1 MPENVRPGQHLRTKY
16 VFIDTQALR
25 KARFDWDG
33 RSLKRLTEF
42 AKQGQ
47 LRLLTTDVTIGEIK
61 SQLRELLIEANS
73 ALDKHSGIL
82 RQLGAS
88 AIMDSVRDQA
98 TALRTLEAAFEEF
111 LQQVKAINVPLI
123 PDIRGVLDDYFTR
136 QPPFSNKKKAEFPDA
151 ISVASLRL
159 WCQQGGR
166 TAYIVSEDSDMRE
179 CCSEAGPLFYV
190 ASIPEIISQATVSHE
205 LQKALE
211 KALRESQY
219 LNERLVEEIQEL
231 DVRVDRSYSRGVKF
245 LDAKLDRVETVN
257 IVSLNVFDQE
267 EKTFSCEVEV
277 EADVSLYI
285 DIEVEARYVGG
296 DDYEFPERHTIH
308 RSKIEYFYPEI
319 VVRFDPEAGHLE
331 FEVNLHGQPKR
342 VD

>member
-33 RSLKRLTEF
+33 RSLKKLTEF

-166 TAYIVSEDSDMRE
+166 TAYIVSEDSDMRG

-190 ASIPEIISQATVSHE
+190 ASLPIREVWIHDEEFAASRLSMMRIMARRTKAATVM
-205 LQKALE
+205 A
-211 KALRESQY
+211 
-219 LNERLVEEIQEL
+219 
-231 DVRVDRSYSRGVKF
+231 
-245 LDAKLDRVETVN
+245 
-257 IVSLNVFDQE
+257 
-267 EKTFSCEVEV
+267 
-277 EADVSLYI
+277 
-285 DIEVEARYVGG
+285 
-296 DDYEFPERHTIH
+296 
-308 RSKIEYFYPEI
+308 
-319 VVRFDPEAGHLE
+319 
-331 FEVNLHGQPKR
+331 
-342 VD
+342 